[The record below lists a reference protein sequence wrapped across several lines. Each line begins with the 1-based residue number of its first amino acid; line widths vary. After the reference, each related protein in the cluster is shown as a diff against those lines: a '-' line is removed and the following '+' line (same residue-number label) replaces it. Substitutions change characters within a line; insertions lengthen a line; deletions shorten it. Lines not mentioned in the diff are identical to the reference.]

1 MRIIIVSTDCS
12 ALSSWVKDAH
22 IYHAGFL
29 QLFVRSAC
37 LHASD
42 QSKVETVRLKKK
54 KKKEAISIG
63 SCRVHSPFD
72 ISDMH
77 STFVNSYATTFQHLV
92 YPQVRSGEENVRII
106 SFVGDNPTRISI
118 YRHIPCEYSNFKLDS
133 VQYYCAETVQ
143 QCTWKDRKKKIVPQL

>member
-1 MRIIIVSTDCS
+1 
-12 ALSSWVKDAH
+12 
-22 IYHAGFL
+22 
-29 QLFVRSAC
+29 
-37 LHASD
+37 
-42 QSKVETVRLKKK
+42 
-54 KKKEAISIG
+54 
-63 SCRVHSPFD
+63 
-72 ISDMH
+72 MH

-143 QCTWKDRKKKIVPQL
+143 QCTWKDRKKKNCATTLVTVTVKGHSTPFKLLNCTSFTSRSSSSSTLRVKREREQEKEEGGKQEEKRGVRGRQEGERRR

>member
-1 MRIIIVSTDCS
+1 MLTCKRSIKSGDC
-12 ALSSWVKDAH
+12 
-22 IYHAGFL
+22 
-29 QLFVRSAC
+29 
-37 LHASD
+37 
-42 QSKVETVRLKKK
+42 ETKKK

-143 QCTWKDRKKKIVPQL
+143 QCTWKDRKKKLCHNFSHCHCQRSLYSLQTAELHQFYL